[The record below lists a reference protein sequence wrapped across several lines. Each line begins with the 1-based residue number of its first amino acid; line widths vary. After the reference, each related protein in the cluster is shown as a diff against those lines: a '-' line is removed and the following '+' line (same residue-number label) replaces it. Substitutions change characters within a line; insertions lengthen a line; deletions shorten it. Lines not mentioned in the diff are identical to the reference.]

1 MSRSTRPSVIS
12 CARMTQ
18 RAEYQKL
25 IETAEHMVQQATRV
39 VEALSQ
45 QPEAQAKRLFTQA
58 EEVLPLVKRVI
69 VQTRSRVL
77 EGKHVPSDRDQCS
90 VSSSRTRPRFP
101 RTKAAPTPNSR

>member
-1 MSRSTRPSVIS
+1 
-12 CARMTQ
+12 
-18 RAEYQKL
+18 
-25 IETAEHMVQQATRV
+25 MVQQATRV

-90 VSSSRTRPRFP
+90 VSSSRTRARFP
-101 RTKAAPTPNSR
+101 GTKAARRREFGRQVMLDEVEGGIVTRYEILEHRE